1 MMYGITNLK
10 YISILRLLQ
19 PYFYS

>member
-10 YISILRLLQ
+10 N
-19 PYFYS
+19 